1 MQLAVGLITHICKVE
16 TRLHRPWSFLRLF
29 NFHCLTYIRTRRI
42 STQSLR
48 EDAAVTALRLGSGT
62 IILYTCLNVR
72 PRRAVPDSRA
82 PLFFADTETWGA
94 MPGKLFQLW
103 GPRSSIRGGLLRK
116 GFIMLLGWERP
127 SSMLSV
133 WVRNSLFPQRRLI
146 ACRASERVNKSRELT
161 N

>member
-1 MQLAVGLITHICKVE
+1 MLCTYLISTESYPTYTVVPVLLVDCFQGCAPPHPNRNNPHTLFLIHVVQLAVGLITHIRKVE

-82 PLFFADTETWGA
+82 PLFFADTET
-94 MPGKLFQLW
+94 
-103 GPRSSIRGGLLRK
+103 
-116 GFIMLLGWERP
+116 
-127 SSMLSV
+127 
-133 WVRNSLFPQRRLI
+133 
-146 ACRASERVNKSRELT
+146 
-161 N
+161 